1 MKTTSRTKSRNHS
14 ITTDTLREDIESLR
28 SDVAELATDTRR
40 YAREKVHGL
49 TDTVR
54 ETAGEAIDHGRQ
66 LVGTEYERAI
76 DYARQNPLATLSV
89 GLLAGFLAGTLLR
102 GRGH

>member
-1 MKTTSRTKSRNHS
+1 MKTVSRAKSKNHNV
-14 ITTDTLREDIESLR
+14 TTDTLREDIEALR
-28 SDVAELATDTRR
+28 GDVAELATDTRR

-54 ETAGEAIDHGRQ
+54 ETATDAIDRSRHV
-66 LVGTEYERAI
+66 VGDEYDRAI
-76 DYARQNPLATLSV
+76 DYARRNPLATLSV

-102 GRGH
+102 GRSN

>member
-1 MKTTSRTKSRNHS
+1 MKTTSRTKSKNHGV
-14 ITTDTLREDIESLR
+14 TTDTLRSDVEALR
-28 SDVAELATDTRR
+28 EDVAELATDTRR
-40 YAREKVHGL
+40 YARERVHGL

-54 ETAGEAIDHGRQ
+54 ESAGEAIDHGRQ
-66 LVGTEYERAI
+66 LVGNEYERAI

>member
-1 MKTTSRTKSRNHS
+1 MKTISRAKSRNHNV
-14 ITTDTLREDIESLR
+14 TTDTLREDLESLR
-28 SDVAELATDTRR
+28 GDVAELATDTRR
-40 YAREKVHGL
+40 YASEKVHGL
-49 TDTVR
+49 TDSVK
-54 ETAGEAIDHGRQ
+54 ETANVALDRGRHV
-66 LVGTEYERAI
+66 VGDEYDRAL